1 LIKRY
6 LRDKDLF
13 FRFGGDEFIVLFNN
27 LDDKSVIN
35 FMENIRRKVNNNKI
49 KGINIDFSYGI
60 SKLENYKL
68 GNYDEIINLAD
79 KNMYINK
86 NKKIIV

>member
-1 LIKRY
+1 
-6 LRDKDLF
+6 
-13 FRFGGDEFIVLFNN
+13 
-27 LDDKSVIN
+27 
-35 FMENIRRKVNNNKI
+35 MENIRQKINKDKI

-60 SKLENYKL
+60 SKLKNYNMT
-68 GNYDEIINLAD
+68 NYEDIINLAD

>member
-1 LIKRY
+1 
-6 LRDKDLF
+6 
-13 FRFGGDEFIVLFNN
+13 
-27 LDDKSVIN
+27 
-35 FMENIRRKVNNNKI
+35 MENIRRKVNNNKI